1 MGVANTKGETVGE
14 VIVYPFQIA
23 YKEVASAVAQI
34 GYDKVHETL
43 IHQGF
48 SKTVA
53 TVIIRK
59 ALSRGWGS

>member
-1 MGVANTKGETVGE
+1 MGVADTKGETVGE

-43 IHQGF
+43 INQGF
-48 SKTVA
+48 DASVA

>member
-1 MGVANTKGETVGE
+1 MGFADIKGETVGE

-23 YKEVASAVAQI
+23 YKEVASAVVKS
-34 GYDKVHETL
+34 GYDAVYNAL
-43 IHQGF
+43 IDQGF
-48 SKTVA
+48 SSTVA

>member
-1 MGVANTKGETVGE
+1 MGE

-23 YKEVASAVAQI
+23 YKEVASAVAKL
-34 GYDKVHETL
+34 GHDVVYKSLVD
-43 IHQGF
+43 QGF
-48 SKTVA
+48 DANVA